1 MKSKYYFPHTAT
13 VFFLLTVAVALF
25 SWIGSIYGLGKVNMG
40 GSIARGLAKGSLID
54 DSDIIVSNPSAG
66 KLEKLKKE
74 FPGISITNSNVEAAT
89 GADIVI
95 LAVKPWFMEPVMREL
110 KLKSKQILISV
121 AAGISF
127 EELAHYVV
135 APEMAM
141 FRLIPNTAISELES
155 MTLVAAR
162 NTNDEQDKFILRLF
176 SEMGTVMLIPEDKIA
191 AATAL
196 TSCGIAYVLKYVQAA
211 MQAGIEMG
219 LRPKDAMQMIAQSL
233 KGAAALIQ
241 NNDTH
246 PSVEIDKVTTPGGI
260 TIKGINELEHN
271 GFTSAIIKAM
281 KASK

>member
-1 MKSKYYFPHTAT
+1 MKIAI
-13 VFFLLTVAVALF
+13 
-25 SWIGSIYGLGKVNMG
+25 IGAGNMG

-74 FPGISITNSNVEAAT
+74 FPGISTTNNNLEAAT

-95 LAVKPWFMEPVMREL
+95 LAVKPWFMESVMREL

-135 APEMAM
+135 APEMPM

-162 NTNDEQDKFILRLF
+162 NTNDEQDNFILRLF
-176 SEMGTVMLIPEDKIA
+176 
-191 AATAL
+191 
-196 TSCGIAYVLKYVQAA
+196 Y
-211 MQAGIEMG
+211 
-219 LRPKDAMQMIAQSL
+219 LR
-233 KGAAALIQ
+233 G
-241 NNDTH
+241 
-246 PSVEIDKVTTPGGI
+246 
-260 TIKGINELEHN
+260 
-271 GFTSAIIKAM
+271 
-281 KASK
+281 